1 MPHSKL
7 KTLGCHL
14 CICCCLFGSFKE
26 RTGNWTKVVQLFP
39 TSWCPLKYQTTAV
52 CVCVHQRRQIDAV
65 RTQRHSVVFV
75 YQELGEPGSSPHS
88 QTDSGSS
95 SPCLF
100 IIDQGDGCLPSGLRR
115 GNFSPYLSFSLTS
128 LSPSLPL
135 FAQHLNVLVQTLF
148 SPAGREVPYAHPVK
162 AAVVMDTGKHQEIK
176 QALDSAGR
184 SVTLYLKGFFFLHR
198 TPRPSLS
205 SSPTDETPVCYCVV
219 YIALFILLLSPC
231 VRALRLTA
239 TVFTELLFTS
249 VSGSTYNSR
258 KSGKSCFPLNACIS
272 IPVDTWGT
280 SFQRTWNQS
289 DTYNVKCFSTTTKKD
304 YNVFWRKNG
313 RPCKSC

>member
-1 MPHSKL
+1 M
-7 KTLGCHL
+7 
-14 CICCCLFGSFKE
+14 
-26 RTGNWTKVVQLFP
+26 
-39 TSWCPLKYQTTAV
+39 
-52 CVCVHQRRQIDAV
+52 HQRRQIDAV
-65 RTQRHSVVFV
+65 RTQRHCVVFV

-115 GNFSPYLSFSLTS
+115 GNFSSYLSFSLTS

-184 SVTLYLKGFFFLHR
+184 SVTLYLKGFFFFIAPLDLR
-198 TPRPSLS
+198 SPLPRQMKHL
-205 SSPTDETPVCYCVV
+205 
-219 YIALFILLLSPC
+219 
-231 VRALRLTA
+231 
-239 TVFTELLFTS
+239 
-249 VSGSTYNSR
+249 
-258 KSGKSCFPLNACIS
+258 
-272 IPVDTWGT
+272 
-280 SFQRTWNQS
+280 
-289 DTYNVKCFSTTTKKD
+289 
-304 YNVFWRKNG
+304 
-313 RPCKSC
+313 

>member
-1 MPHSKL
+1 M
-7 KTLGCHL
+7 
-14 CICCCLFGSFKE
+14 
-26 RTGNWTKVVQLFP
+26 
-39 TSWCPLKYQTTAV
+39 
-52 CVCVHQRRQIDAV
+52 CVHQRRQIDAV
-65 RTQRHSVVFV
+65 RTQRHCVVFV

-115 GNFSPYLSFSLTS
+115 GNFSSYLSFSLTS

-205 SSPTDETPVCYCVV
+205 SSPTDETPVKLLCCLYCFIYFVAFSLCWGTEAVCNSVHRAVV
-219 YIALFILLLSPC
+219 HFCLRFDIQLQEDWKELLSFEC
-231 VRALRLTA
+231 MYQYSCRYMRNTVRYII
-239 TVFTELLFTS
+239 
-249 VSGSTYNSR
+249 STYRES
-258 KSGKSCFPLNACIS
+258 
-272 IPVDTWGT
+272 V
-280 SFQRTWNQS
+280 
-289 DTYNVKCFSTTTKKD
+289 
-304 YNVFWRKNG
+304 
-313 RPCKSC
+313 